1 MGIPQYFIGD
11 ARPYCPTLLLGST
24 PLSMMLTEVTS
35 RMERTQQLTDE
46 VQEQAESRRQTLR
59 TMIDLAGKISAS
71 QALLLSG
78 LKDAKHVFGQ
88 LEPADDDSLGLHER
102 RDALQVLLVMSAV
115 S

>member
-1 MGIPQYFIGD
+1 
-11 ARPYCPTLLLGST
+11 
-24 PLSMMLTEVTS
+24 
-35 RMERTQQLTDE
+35 MERTQQLTDE
-46 VQEQAESRRQTLR
+46 VQEQAESRRQTLH

-102 RDALQVLLVMSAV
+102 RDALQVLLHCV
-115 S
+115 SKNAQTLKRYSSKLYRSILMKFGRNIQKTLE